1 MAIRVRI
8 IALMLIVIYL
18 LLIVPVYLS
27 GRNNLALMAF
37 GIDASI
43 SQLFIDQSD
52 AYDNIHATAEG
63 TFIQWW
69 LVQDWDEKAWFREFA
84 ALKEAGMKYII
95 LGPTAFY
102 KGNLLSGTG
111 STSVIFPMQS
121 PMQSPMQQSP
131 GLQIPAWLPGLQV
144 SEAQPEAQL
153 SEQLVE
159 QPVAH
164 PSGFLTIRRADGTDY
179 PDVVDIC
186 LRTAKEFGFR
196 VFIGLNYSD
205 DWWNS
210 QYSREWV
217 TARVNEGNRLADELW
232 RRYYDKY
239 AGTFYGWY
247 WCWEVNNSLLRQFNL
262 LNSWEVLAETL
273 RMQTEYLEKTGKR
286 LPVMLSPFMDRRFGS
301 PRINAEMWKY
311 VFARSGL
318 REGDVFCPQDSIG
331 SGGLNIDDLPV
342 WFAELRKSVDTLP
355 GLKFWSDTETFVSS
369 DWSGAPINRFVRQ
382 MQAVSPY
389 VDKQITFAYS
399 HYYSPNIVND
409 GFHKTYTGYVKSGI
423 LDKDAP
429 TAPKGF
435 SAVPGSDGKAYLK
448 WESSSDNI
456 GVCGYYVYRNGKM
469 VANLQVPRK
478 SMTDDQQEA
487 PVSMEDVYPDAQK
500 TYSYEIKAYD
510 FAGNVSQAVATVMS
524 AAH

>member
-1 MAIRVRI
+1 MNTENILSIDADNSCGRLISRLMHTFMAIRVRI
-8 IALMLIVIYL
+8 IALILLVIFL

-27 GRNNLALMAF
+27 GKNIPPLAAF
-37 GIDASI
+37 GIDAGI
-43 SQLFIDQSD
+43 SQLCIGQPGVNDN
-52 AYDNIHATAEG
+52 AYVTAEG

-69 LVQDWDEKAWFREFA
+69 LVQDWDEAAWFREFT

-102 KGNLLSGTG
+102 KGNLLNGAGT
-111 STSVIFPMQS
+111 TSVVFPIQ
-121 PMQSPMQQSP
+121 PPLQQAP
-131 GLQIPAWLPGLQV
+131 GLQIP
-144 SEAQPEAQL
+144 
-153 SEQLVE
+153 EQ
-159 QPVAH
+159 
-164 PSGFLTIRRADGTDY
+164 PSGFMTIRRADGTDY

-186 LRTAKEFGFR
+186 LRTAKQFGFR

-217 TARVNEGNRLADELW
+217 AARVDEGNKLADELW
-232 RRYYDKY
+232 RRYYEKY
-239 AGTFYGWY
+239 VGTFYGWY
-247 WCWEVNNSLLRQFNL
+247 WCWEVNNSFLRQFNL

-273 RMQTEYLEKTGKR
+273 RMQTEYLENTGKR
-286 LPVMLSPFMDRRFGS
+286 LPIMLSPFMDRRFGS
-301 PRINAEMWKY
+301 PRLNAEMWKY

-318 REGDVFCPQDSIG
+318 REGDVFCPQDSVG
-331 SGGLNIDDLPV
+331 SGGLDIDDLPV

-355 GLKFWSDTETFVSS
+355 GLRFWSDTETFVSS
-369 DWSGAPINRFVRQ
+369 DWTGAPINRFVQQ
-382 MQAVSPY
+382 MRAVSPY

-409 GFHKTYTGYVKSGI
+409 GFHKTYTGYIKSGI
-423 LDKDAP
+423 LDKVAP
-429 TAPKGF
+429 TAPEGI
-435 SAVPGSDGKAYLK
+435 SAFPGKEGKIYLK
-448 WESSSDNI
+448 WEPSSDNI
-456 GVCGYYVYRNGKM
+456 GVCGYYVYRNGRM

-478 SMTDDQQEA
+478 SMSEYQQEA
-487 PVSMEDVYPDAQK
+487 PVNLEDTIPDTQK

-510 FAGNVSQAVATVMS
+510 FAGNVSRTAAKIIS